1 MLKSILSKKTKHNKI
16 SKTSE
21 IISPDQPFAYRE
33 AYKAMRTNFNFA
45 SLDGK
50 LKTILITSSISGE
63 GKSTYS
69 INLAIS
75 LVESGK
81 KVLLIDA
88 DLRNPSVHRYLRI
101 RQQQLQG
108 LSNLLSTGKLSQD
121 AIGHLEKYNIDI
133 LLSGSIPP
141 NPVELLSKSNFSDII
156 KSVEK
161 DYDYIIIDSAPVGV
175 VTDAAVISQ
184 YVDGVVMVVGQGL
197 ANQQQI
203 NKAKINLQNVNA
215 NVIGAILN
223 NYDVSIDNKNADIQT
238 YYYYGKE

>member
-1 MLKSILSKKTKHNKI
+1 MLKRILAKNTKHNKI

-21 IISPDQPFAYRE
+21 IVSDDQPFAYRE
-33 AYKAMRTNFNFA
+33 AYKAMRTNFSFA
-45 SLDGK
+45 TLDGK
-50 LKTILITSSISGE
+50 LKTILITSAIPGE
-63 GKSTYS
+63 GKSTYA

-88 DLRNPSVHRYLRI
+88 DLRNPSIHRYLRI

-108 LSNLLSTGKLSQD
+108 LSNLLSTGKLPRD

-141 NPVELLSKSNFSDII
+141 NPVELLSKSNFADII

-161 DYDYIIIDSAPVGV
+161 DYDYIIIDTAPVGV
-175 VTDAAVISQ
+175 VTDAAVLSQ
-184 YVDGVVMVVGQGL
+184 FVDGVIMVVGQGL

-203 NKAKINLQNVNA
+203 NKARTSLENVKA
-215 NVIGAILN
+215 NVIGAVLN
-223 NYDVSIDNKNADIQT
+223 NYDVSIDNKNTNLET
-238 YYYYGKE
+238 YYYYGSE

>member
-1 MLKSILSKKTKHNKI
+1 MIKRILSRNTKHNKI
-16 SKTSE
+16 SKASE
-21 IISPDQPFAYRE
+21 IISNEQPFAYRE

-45 SLDGK
+45 TLDGK
-50 LKTILITSSISGE
+50 MKTILVTSAIPGE
-63 GKSTYS
+63 GKSTFS

-88 DLRNPSVHRYLRI
+88 DLRNPSIHRYLRI

-108 LSNLLSTGKLSQD
+108 LSNLLSTGKLPKD

-141 NPVELLSKSNFSDII
+141 NPVELLSKSNLGDILQ
-156 KSVEK
+156 SVEK
-161 DYDYIIIDSAPVGV
+161 DYDYIIIDTAPVGV
-175 VTDAAVISQ
+175 VTDAAVLSQ
-184 YVDGVVMVVGQGL
+184 FVDGVVLVVGQGL

-203 NKAKINLQNVNA
+203 TKAKTSLANVKA
-215 NVIGAILN
+215 NVIGAVLN
-223 NYDVSIDNKNADIQT
+223 NYDVGIDNKNADIET
-238 YYYYGKE
+238 YYYYGRE

>member
-1 MLKSILSKKTKHNKI
+1 MLKRMIKKKTIHNKI

-21 IISPDQPFAYRE
+21 IVSDDQPFAYRE

-45 SLDGK
+45 TLDGK
-50 LKTILITSSISGE
+50 LKSILITSSIPGE
-63 GKSTYS
+63 GKSTFS

-108 LSNLLSTGKLSQD
+108 LSNLLSTGKLPQD

-141 NPVELLSKSNFSDII
+141 NPVELLSKSNFADII
-156 KSVEK
+156 KSVEN
-161 DYDYIIIDSAPVGV
+161 DYDFIIIDTAPVGV
-175 VTDAAVISQ
+175 VTDAAVLSQ
-184 YVDGVVMVVGQGL
+184 FVDGVVMVVGQGL

-203 NKAKINLQNVNA
+203 NKAKVSLANVKA
-215 NVIGAILN
+215 NVIGAVLN
-223 NYDVSIDNKNADIQT
+223 NYDVSIDNKNANIET
-238 YYYYGKE
+238 YYYYGRE